1 MQSNIHH
8 HHHQTQEGEGAG
20 AGQESSSSSSS
31 RHECGVKEAPPK
43 AAVEKYVAG
52 NYKVDMDRIAPF
64 IRRFLKAAVEKGA
77 LTQTKATGAAGSFK
91 LGEQP
96 KPKKEKVAKKPKAVA
111 KKPKTPKKAAK
122 KPAAKKAVEKTPKK
136 GVFIH
141 YHHFY
146 FLFIICSILSL
157 FS

>member
-1 MQSNIHH
+1 M
-8 HHHQTQEGEGAG
+8 AC
-20 AGQESSSSSSS
+20 

-43 AAVEKYVAG
+43 AAAVEKYVAG
-52 NYKVDMDRIAPF
+52 NYKVDVERIAPS

-77 LTQTKATGAAGSFK
+77 LKQTKGTGAAGSFK

-122 KPAAKKAVEKTPKK
+122 KPAAKKAVQKTPKK
-136 GVFIH
+136 AAEKPKAASAKKVAKPKKTVAKKPKAAAKK
-141 YHHFY
+141 
-146 FLFIICSILSL
+146 SPEKAAKAKRPAKN
-157 FS
+157 